1 MNGGGR
7 SGGAARGDFLTGG
20 ARRRDGAQRR
30 TKSAGFAGSVAGG
43 VSRSMSLT

>member
-1 MNGGGR
+1 MEGGR

-30 TKSAGFAGSVAGG
+30 AKSAGFAGSVAGG
-43 VSRSMSLT
+43 VSRSTSLT

>member
-1 MNGGGR
+1 MEGG

-20 ARRRDGAQRR
+20 ARRRGDGAQRR
-30 TKSAGFAGSVAGG
+30 AKSAGFAGSVAGG